1 MLHLNCVLLDVPLAS
16 GDELAQEGGR
26 RKEGRKDGRTEGWKD
41 GRTEGRKDGRTDG
54 RTERRTDGTTEG
66 RKEGRKGRSSELH
79 LCYNLWNIT
88 WQAGINLANIAI
100 YFRQ

>member
-1 MLHLNCVLLDVPLAS
+1 MCHLLLATS
-16 GDELAQEGGR
+16 WHKKGEG
-26 RKEGRKDGRTEGWKD
+26 GRKDGRTEEWKD
-41 GRTEGRKDGRTDG
+41 GRTEGRTDGRNDG
-54 RTERRTDGTTEG
+54 RTERRKDG

>member
-54 RTERRTDGTTEG
+54 TTDGRNDGRTEG
-66 RKEGRKGRSSELH
+66 RKEGREEVVSCTFVTIYGTSPGRR
-79 LCYNLWNIT
+79 
-88 WQAGINLANIAI
+88 G
-100 YFRQ
+100 

>member
-26 RKEGRKDGRTEGWKD
+26 RKEGRKDGRM
-41 GRTEGRKDGRTDG
+41 EGRKDGRTDG

>member
-54 RTERRTDGTTEG
+54 TTDG
-66 RKEGRKGRSSELH
+66 RNDGRKGRSSELH
-79 LCYNLWNIT
+79 PCYNLWNIT